1 MEPARLRAAYPVL
14 RETAYLNAG
23 TCGPVAEEA
32 AQAARAE
39 LHVATDDGRWMPY
52 FERMIDLQTRQ
63 RSAYAA
69 RLGAAA
75 SDVALTTSTSE
86 GIVRV
91 LAGLDLGPEDEIIT
105 SDEEHP
111 GLIGPLGH
119 AARRLQVHVRTVP
132 FERLAEAVGPAT
144 KLVAA
149 SHVSWVTGQVAPAEL
164 RDVAARGIP
173 VLLDGA
179 QGVGAIPIDVAELR
193 CTFYA
198 AAGQKWLGGPVGT
211 GLLYV
216 DPAWHERLPS
226 IGPTYLNLQDP
237 GAGLDA
243 APHVDARR
251 HDASALS
258 AEASAWA
265 VAAHEVVDT
274 TIGWPAAYEHAAT
287 LAQQLADE
295 LTARGREVA
304 PRGRTT
310 LVSWVEDDPKAFAQR
325 ALAHRV
331 IVRDLPGW
339 PYVRASVGA
348 WNDESDLERLLAL
361 IP

>member
-1 MEPARLRAAYPVL
+1 MEPSSLRAAYPVL
-14 RETAYLNAG
+14 REIAYLNAG
-23 TCGPVAEEA
+23 TCGPVAEA
-32 AQAARAE
+32 AADAARAE

-52 FERMIDLQTRQ
+52 FERMIDLQARQ
-63 RSAYAA
+63 RAAYAA
-69 RLGAAA
+69 RVGA
-75 SDVALTTSTSE
+75 SPDDVALTTSTSE

-111 GLIGPLGH
+111 GLMGPLGH
-119 AARRLQVHVRTVP
+119 LARRLLTHVRIVP
-132 FERLAEAVGPAT
+132 FDQLAEAVGPAT
-144 KLVAA
+144 KLVAC
-149 SHVSWVTGQVAPAEL
+149 SHVSWVNGQVAPAAL
-164 RDVAARGIP
+164 REVADSGIP

-179 QGVGAIPIDVAELR
+179 QGAGAIPVDVNELG

-216 DPAWHERLPS
+216 DPQWHERLPS
-226 IGPTYLNLQDP
+226 IGPTYLNLKDP

-243 APHVDARR
+243 EQHVDARR

-258 AEASAWA
+258 AEASAFA
-265 VAAHEVVDT
+265 VAAHEAIDA
-274 TIGWPAAYEHAAT
+274 TIGWPAAYERSAT
-287 LAQQLADE
+287 LAQRLADE
-295 LTARGREVA
+295 LATRGRKVA

-310 LVSWVEDDPKAFAQR
+310 LVSWVEEDPAAFTQR

-331 IVRDLPGW
+331 VVRDLPGW

-361 IP
+361 IA